1 MTTEQAVFL
10 RDFLLKSIEAE
21 YPVTRQVIAAVPNDM
36 REYRPDPKS
45 MSAGELAWHIVEA
58 EIVLLRSIV
67 KGEFGSDQPE
77 MNANK
82 TIDETLAIYAA
93 EFRNL
98 IDAVRKLSP
107 DQLTKTISFFGVF
120 NYEAVEYL
128 NFVLTHTV
136 HHRGQ
141 LSKYLR
147 PMGSKVPPIYGPSAD
162 KMWEPP
168 AAEAA
173 SS

>member
-21 YPVTRQVIAAVPNDM
+21 YPVTRQVIVAVPDDM

-58 EIVLLRSIV
+58 EIILLRSIV
-67 KGEFGSDQPE
+67 KGEFGSDQPM

-93 EFRNL
+93 EFR
-98 IDAVRKLSP
+98 I
-107 DQLTKTISFFGVF
+107 
-120 NYEAVEYL
+120 
-128 NFVLTHTV
+128 
-136 HHRGQ
+136 
-141 LSKYLR
+141 
-147 PMGSKVPPIYGPSAD
+147 
-162 KMWEPP
+162 
-168 AAEAA
+168 
-173 SS
+173 

>member
-10 RDFLLKSIEAE
+10 RDYLLKSIGSE
-21 YPVTRQVIAAVPNDM
+21 YPITRQVIHAVPDDM
-36 REYRPDPKS
+36 REYKPDPKS

-58 EIVLLRSIV
+58 ELVLLKSII
-67 KGEFGSDQPE
+67 KGTFGSEEPDSNP
-77 MNANK
+77 NK
-82 TIDETLAIYAA
+82 PIAETLTLYEAGFK
-93 EFRNL
+93 EL
-98 IDAVRKLSP
+98 IPKVRDLP
-107 DQLTKTISFFGVF
+107 PEQLTKTISFFGVF

-168 AAEAA
+168 ATDAA
-173 SS
+173 AK

>member
-10 RDFLLKSIEAE
+10 RDFLLKSIESE
-21 YPVTRQVIAAVPNDM
+21 YPITRQVIRAVPDDM
-36 REYRPDPKS
+36 REYKPDPKS

-58 EIVLLRSIV
+58 ELVFLKSIV
-67 KGEFGSDQPE
+67 EGAFGSDEPE
-77 MNANK
+77 TSPNK
-82 TIDETLAIYAA
+82 PIDETLRIYQS
-93 EFRNL
+93 EFKNL
-98 IDAVRKLSP
+98 ITKVRELSP
-107 DQLTKTISFFGVF
+107 ESLTKTISFFGVF

-141 LSKYLR
+141 LSTYLR

-168 AAEAA
+168 IADAAAN
-173 SS
+173 